1 MKTIFTLFVA
11 TIGLL
16 SCNNNIKEIEIDRT
30 AGEWVSS
37 GAKYV
42 IGSDKKVAIVK
53 KLIENY
59 AALDAEGV
67 FTNTRDSLR
76 FFPFNSKTSVMLTV
90 DNLKEMFSSYDS
102 IVSKPIYYLPYDLEG
117 VRSIVQ
123 VTSTETKY
131 NKNGTVEEDLLLE
144 KFIFGKDGKIHTV
157 RQWRAAW

>member
-11 TIGLL
+11 TIVLL
-16 SCNNNIKEIEIDRT
+16 SCNNNVKEIEIDRT

-42 IGSDKKVAIVK
+42 IGSDEKVVIVK

-67 FTNTRDSLR
+67 FTNTIDSLR

-102 IVSKPIYYLPYDLEG
+102 IISKPIYYLPYDLEG

>member
-11 TIGLL
+11 TIVLL
-16 SCNNNIKEIEIDRT
+16 SCNKNVKEIEIDRT

-37 GAKYV
+37 GSKYV
-42 IGSDKKVAIVK
+42 IGSDEKVAIVK

-59 AALDAEGV
+59 AALDAKGV

>member
-1 MKTIFTLFVA
+1 MKTKFTLFVA
-11 TIGLL
+11 TIVLL
-16 SCNNNIKEIEIDRT
+16 SCNNNVKEIEIDRT

-42 IGSDKKVAIVK
+42 IGSDEKVVIVK

-144 KFIFGKDGKIHTV
+144 KFIFEKDGKIHTV

>member
-11 TIGLL
+11 TIVLL

-42 IGSDKKVAIVK
+42 IGSDEKVAIVK

-102 IVSKPIYYLPYDLEG
+102 IISKPVYYLPYDLEG

-131 NKNGTVEEDLLLE
+131 NKNGTVEEELLLE
-144 KFIFGKDGKIHTV
+144 KFIF
-157 RQWRAAW
+157 

>member
-11 TIGLL
+11 TIVLL
-16 SCNNNIKEIEIDRT
+16 SCNNNVKEIEIDRT

-42 IGSDKKVAIVK
+42 IGSDEKVVIVK

-59 AALDAEGV
+59 AALDAKGV

>member
-11 TIGLL
+11 TIVLL

-42 IGSDKKVAIVK
+42 IGSDEKVVIVK

-102 IVSKPIYYLPYDLEG
+102 IISKPVYYLPYDLEG

-123 VTSTETKY
+123 VTSTETK
-131 NKNGTVEEDLLLE
+131 
-144 KFIFGKDGKIHTV
+144 
-157 RQWRAAW
+157 

>member
-11 TIGLL
+11 TIVLL
-16 SCNNNIKEIEIDRT
+16 SCNNNVKEIEIDRK

-42 IGSDKKVAIVK
+42 IDSDEKVVIVK

-67 FTNTRDSLR
+67 FTNTRNSFR

-90 DNLKEMFSSYDS
+90 DNLKKMFSSCDS
-102 IVSKPIYYLPYDLEG
+102 IISKPVYYLPYDLEG

>member
-11 TIGLL
+11 TIVLL
-16 SCNNNIKEIEIDRT
+16 SCNNNVKEIEIDRT

-42 IGSDKKVAIVK
+42 IGSDEKVVIVK

>member
-1 MKTIFTLFVA
+1 M
-11 TIGLL
+11 L
-16 SCNNNIKEIEIDRT
+16 SCNNNVKEIEIDRT
-30 AGEWVSS
+30 AGEWVST

-42 IGSDKKVAIVK
+42 IGSDEKVAIVK

-67 FTNTRDSLR
+67 FANSRDSLR
-76 FFPFNSKTSVMLTV
+76 FFPYNSKTSVMLTV

-102 IVSKPIYYLPYDLEG
+102 IASKPVYYLPYDLEG